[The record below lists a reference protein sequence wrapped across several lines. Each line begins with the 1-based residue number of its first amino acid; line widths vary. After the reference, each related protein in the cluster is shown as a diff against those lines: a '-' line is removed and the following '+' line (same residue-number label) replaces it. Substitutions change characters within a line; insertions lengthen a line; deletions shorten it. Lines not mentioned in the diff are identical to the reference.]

1 MQITKISIQRS
12 TMVVVLFTV
21 LTLLGI
27 FSYTQLSYELLP
39 KMETNVVTISTV
51 YPGAAPSEV
60 ETSVT
65 KKIEDAVASLE
76 GIKTMNSISQE
87 SVSII
92 TIELEAGSDVD
103 YSLQDAQRKINAILG
118 DLPEDADP
126 PSLGKFDLD
135 DLPIMQLAVYSS
147 LNPSDFYDLI
157 KNKIQP
163 SLAQING
170 VAQVNML
177 GGTEREIKVNLDRN
191 KLDAYGIS
199 PIAVAQTINASNL
212 DFPTG
217 RLKDTEGQVL
227 IRLAGKFQNIQDIE
241 NLVIAYRDDESPIQL
256 KEVAEVQDSYK
267 DEDILT
273 RLNGKSAI
281 GLTVQKQSDANAVEV
296 SEILEHELQ
305 TLEQT
310 YTAEGISFQIS
321 QNTSEFTLEAANHV
335 ITDLV
340 IAIVLVALIMLLFL
354 HSIRNAIIVMVAVP
368 ASIVATFTVMFLAG
382 FTLNLMSLL
391 ALSLVVGILVDDAIV
406 VIENIYRHLEMGKT
420 IAQASYDG
428 VREIGATVVSITL
441 VIVVVFVPLA
451 MTGGL
456 ISGIL
461 TQFSI
466 TVAAATLISL
476 LVAFTLIPLLT
487 SRFSKLEHLDKK
499 SFFGKIVYGFEAGLD
514 AFVDWLIGILRWG
527 FSHKIALLGFTFILF
542 ISSFFLVIKGFIGSE
557 FVSEGDRGEFLLRLE
572 LPKDA
577 TLEQTNFKTREVEDY
592 LRTLP
597 EVTEVFTTVGVAS
610 GQFTGSQSS
619 PFTSEILV
627 KLVAPEFRSVTGPDY
642 ARSLENYLEEHI
654 TGAEYTGVPIS
665 IMGTANDAPIQ
676 VIVSGPD
683 KDSIRV
689 VSEKIEGILAGLK
702 GTRKIESSLE
712 DGNPEIRVEVD
723 RYKMNELGLSMDM
736 VGGALQVAFNGNDDS
751 KYTDGDYEYDILV
764 KLNEFDRQSISDV
777 QNLTFLNRSGK
788 LVKLEQFATV
798 NQSEGPTKLERRD
811 RVSSVKIT
819 SQVAG
824 VPSGTVGAELTAA
837 IDQLE
842 LPQQV
847 QINYDGDMKNQSEGF
862 GSLGLALLASIILI
876 YLIMV
881 ALYDSYVY
889 PLVVMFSLPMALI
902 GSLLAL
908 ALTKGTL
915 SIFSIMGLIML
926 MGLVAKNAILLVD
939 FTNQLKEEGVEV
951 KAALEK
957 AVKIRFRP
965 ILMTTIA
972 MVIGMMPIAL
982 ATGAGAEW
990 KNSLA
995 WVIIGGLL
1003 SSMFLTLVVVPVI
1016 YYLFDRF
1023 MVKIGKA
1030 EKKQIEL
1037 EDTNVE
1043 EFESEAAA
1051 YV

>member
-1 MQITKISIQRS
+1 
-12 TMVVVLFTV
+12 MVVVLFTV
-21 LTLLGI
+21 LTLMGI

-76 GIKTMNSISQE
+76 GIKSMNSISQE

-92 TIELEAGSDVD
+92 TIELEAGADVD
-103 YSLQDAQRKINAILG
+103 YSMQDAQRKINAILG

-135 DLPIMQLAVYSS
+135 DLPIMQLAVYSD
-147 LNPSDFYDLI
+147 LNPSEFYDLI

-163 SLAQING
+163 SLAQIKG

-191 KLDAYGIS
+191 KLDGYGIS
-199 PIAVAQTINASNL
+199 PISVAQTINASNL

-217 RLKDTEGQVL
+217 RLKDNEGQVL
-227 IRLAGKFQNIQDIE
+227 IRLAGKFQTIQDIE
-241 NLVIAYRDDESPIQL
+241 NLVIAYRTDESPIQL
-256 KEVAEVQDSYK
+256 KEVAEVEDSYK

-296 SEILEHELQ
+296 SDVLVKELNI
-305 TLEQT
+305 LEQT
-310 YTAEGISFQIS
+310 YTKEGVSFQIS

-335 ITDLV
+335 ITDLI

-441 VIVVVFVPLA
+441 VIIVVFVPLA

-456 ISGIL
+456 IGGIL
-461 TQFSI
+461 AQFSI
-466 TVAAATLISL
+466 TVATATLISL

-487 SRFSKLEHLDKK
+487 SRFSKLEHLDKN

-514 AFVDWLIGILRWG
+514 AFVDWMIDILKWG
-527 FSHKIALLGFTFILF
+527 FAHKAALLGITVVLF

-627 KLVAPEFRSVTGPDY
+627 KLVEPEFRSMSGPDY
-642 ARSLENYLEEHI
+642 ARNLENYLEEHI

-683 KDSIRV
+683 KDSIQI

-702 GTRKIESSLE
+702 GTRKVESSLE

-723 RYKMNELGLSMDM
+723 RFKMNELGLSMDM

-764 KLNEFDRQSISDV
+764 KLNEFDRKSISDV

-837 IDQLE
+837 IEAMD

-847 QINYDGDMKNQSEGF
+847 QINYDGDMKNQAEGF
-862 GSLGLALLASIILI
+862 GSLGIALLASIILI

-902 GSLLAL
+902 GALLAL

-957 AVKIRFRP
+957 SVKIRFRP

-1003 SSMFLTLVVVPVI
+1003 SSMFLTLIVVPVI

-1023 MVKIGKA
+1023 MAKIGKG
-1030 EKKQIEL
+1030 EKKVIEL
-1037 EDTNVE
+1037 EDTNIE

>member
-27 FSYTQLSYELLP
+27 FSYSQLSYELLP
-39 KMETNVVTISTV
+39 KFDQNIVTISTI

-76 GIKTMNSISQE
+76 GIKSMNSISQE
-87 SVSII
+87 SISII
-92 TIELEAGSDVD
+92 TIELEGGSDVD
-103 YSLQDAQRKINAILG
+103 ISIQDAQRKINAILG
-118 DLPEDADP
+118 DLPDDADP

-135 DLPIMQLAVYSS
+135 DLPIMQMAVYSN
-147 LNPSDFYDLI
+147 LNPSQFYDLI

-163 SLAQING
+163 SLAQIKG

-191 KLDAYGIS
+191 KLDGYGIS
-199 PIAVAQTINASNL
+199 PISVAQTINASNL

-217 RLKDTEGQVL
+217 RLKDNDGQVL

-256 KEVAEVQDSYK
+256 KEVAEVEDSYK

-273 RLNGKSAI
+273 RLNGEAAI
-281 GLTVQKQSDANAVEV
+281 GLTIQKQSDANAVEV
-296 SEILEHELQ
+296 SEILERELK

-310 YTAEGISFQIS
+310 YSAEGVSFQVS
-321 QNTSEFTLEAANHV
+321 QNTSEFTLEAANDV
-335 ITDLV
+335 IKDLI

-428 VREIGATVVSITL
+428 IREIGSTVISITL
-441 VIVVVFVPLA
+441 VIIVVFVPLA
-451 MTGGL
+451 LTGGL
-456 ISGIL
+456 IGGIL

-466 TVAAATLISL
+466 TVATATLISL

-487 SRFSKLEHLDKK
+487 SRFSKLEHLDKN
-499 SFFGKIVYGFEAGLD
+499 SFFGRLVYGFEAGLD
-514 AFVDWLIGILRWG
+514 AFVDWLVSILRWG
-527 FSHKIALLGFTFILF
+527 FAHKFALLTITFVLF

-557 FVSEGDRGEFLLRLE
+557 FVSEGDRGEFILRIE

-619 PFTSEILV
+619 PFTSEISV
-627 KLVAPEFRSVTGPDY
+627 KLVEPEFRSMSGPDY
-642 ARSLENYLEEHI
+642 ARDVENYLEENI

-689 VSEKIEGILAGLK
+689 VSEKIEAILAGLT
-702 GTRKIESSLE
+702 GTRKVESSLE

-751 KYTDGDYEYDILV
+751 KFTEGDYEYDILV
-764 KLNEFDRQSISDV
+764 KLNEFDRKSISDV
-777 QNLTFLNRSGK
+777 QNLTFLNRKGQ

-824 VPSGTVGAELTAA
+824 VPSGTVGAELTAE
-837 IDQLE
+837 IDAMT

-862 GSLGLALLASIILI
+862 GSLGIALMASIILI

-881 ALYDSYVY
+881 ALYDSYIY

-939 FTNQLKEEGVEV
+939 FTNQLKEAGVEV
-951 KAALEK
+951 KEALEK

-1023 MVKIGKA
+1023 MAKIGKA

-1037 EDTNVE
+1037 EETNVE

>member
-1 MQITKISIQRS
+1 
-12 TMVVVLFTV
+12 MVVVLFTV

-27 FSYTQLSYELLP
+27 FSYSQLSYELLP
-39 KMETNVVTISTV
+39 KMETNVVTISTI
-51 YPGAAPSEV
+51 YPGAAPTEV

-76 GIKTMNSISQE
+76 GIKSMNAISQE
-87 SVSII
+87 SISIL
-92 TIELEAGSDVD
+92 TIELEAGQNVD
-103 YSLQDAQRKINAILG
+103 LSLQDAQRKINAILG
-118 DLPEDADP
+118 DLPDDADP

-147 LNPSDFYDLI
+147 LNPSEFYDLI

-163 SLAQING
+163 SLAKING

-177 GGTEREIKVNLDRN
+177 GGTEREIKVNMDRN

-199 PIAVAQTINASNL
+199 PLQVSQTINASNL

-217 RLKDTEGQVL
+217 RLKNTDGQVL
-227 IRLAGKFQNIQDIE
+227 IRLAGKFTSVQDIE
-241 NLVIAYRDDESPIQL
+241 NLVIAYRTDESPIQL
-256 KEVAEVQDSYK
+256 KEVAEVQDTFK

-296 SEILEHELQ
+296 SEIIQHELK
-305 TLEQT
+305 TLEDT
-310 YTAEGISFQIS
+310 YGAEGISFQIS
-321 QNTSEFTLEAANHV
+321 QNTSEFTLEAANDV
-335 ITDLV
+335 IKDLI
-340 IAIVLVALIMLLFL
+340 IAIVLVAFIMLLFL
-354 HSIRNAIIVMVAVP
+354 HSIRNAVIVMIAVP
-368 ASIVATFTVMFLAG
+368 ASIIATFTVMYLAG

-428 VREIGATVVSITL
+428 VKEIGPTVVSITL

-461 TQFSI
+461 AQFSI
-466 TVAAATLISL
+466 TVATATMMSL

-487 SRFSKLEHLDKK
+487 SRFSKLEHLSRD

-514 AFVDWLIGILRWG
+514 AFVNWLTGILKWG
-527 FSHKIALLGFTFILF
+527 FSHKTALLGITIILF
-542 ISSFFLVIKGFIGSE
+542 ISSFFLVIKGFIGTE
-557 FVSEGDRGEFLLRLE
+557 FVSQGDRGEFILRME

-577 TLEQTNFKTREVEDY
+577 TFEQTNFKTREVEDY

-597 EVTEVFTTVGVAS
+597 EVTEIFTTVGIAS

-619 PFTSEILV
+619 PFTSEISV
-627 KLVAPEFRSVTGPDY
+627 KLVDAKHRSLTGPDY
-642 ARSLENYLEEHI
+642 ARNVENYLAEHI
-654 TGAEYTGVPIS
+654 TGAEYTAVPIS

-676 VIVSGPD
+676 VIISGPD
-683 KDSIRV
+683 KDSIEV
-689 VSEKIEGILAGLK
+689 VSQKIEATLADIR

-712 DGNPEIRVEVD
+712 EGNPEIRVEVD
-723 RYKMNELGLSMDM
+723 RIKMNEVGLSMDM

-751 KYTDGDYEYDILV
+751 KYTDGEYEYDIMV
-764 KLNEFDRQSISDV
+764 KLNEFDRRSISDV
-777 QNLTFLNRSGK
+777 QNITFLNRKSQ
-788 LVKLEQFATV
+788 LVKLEQFAQV
-798 NQSEGPTKLERRD
+798 RQSEGPTKLERRD

-837 IDQLE
+837 IDQMI

-847 QINYDGDMKNQSEGF
+847 QISYDGDMKNQSEGF
-862 GSLGLALLASIILI
+862 GSLGIALLASIIFI

-939 FTNQLKEEGVEV
+939 FTNQLKEAGVEV
-951 KAALEK
+951 KEALLK

-965 ILMTTIA
+965 ILMTTLA
-972 MVIGMMPIAL
+972 MVIGMMPIAF
-982 ATGAGAEW
+982 ASGAGAEW

-995 WVIIGGLL
+995 WVIIGGLI

-1030 EKKQIEL
+1030 EKKHIEL
-1037 EDTNVE
+1037 EETNVE
-1043 EFESEAAA
+1043 DFESEAAA

>member
-1 MQITKISIQRS
+1 
-12 TMVVVLFTV
+12 MVVVLFTV

-39 KMETNVVTISTV
+39 KMETNIVTISTV

-76 GIKTMNSISQE
+76 GIKSMNSISQE

-92 TIELEAGSDVD
+92 TIELAAGTDVD
-103 YSLQDAQRKINAILG
+103 ISMQDAQRKINAILG
-118 DLPEDADP
+118 DLPDDADP

-135 DLPIMQLAVYSS
+135 DMPIMEMAVYSN
-147 LNPSDFYDLI
+147 LDPAGFYDLV

-163 SLAQING
+163 SLAKIGG

-191 KLDAYGIS
+191 KLEAYGIS
-199 PIAVAQTINASNL
+199 PIQVAQKINASNL

-217 RLKDTEGQVL
+217 RLKDSDGQVL
-227 IRLAGKFQNIQDIE
+227 IRLAGKFNAVSDLE
-241 NLVIAYRDDESPIQL
+241 NLVIAYRQDESPIQL
-256 KEVAEVQDSYK
+256 KEVAEVQDDFK
-267 DEDILT
+267 DEEILT
-273 RLNGKSAI
+273 RLNNADAI
-281 GLTVQKQSDANAVEV
+281 GLTIQKQSDANAVEV
-296 SEILEHELQ
+296 SEIIEHELHI
-305 TLEQT
+305 LEET
-310 YTAEGISFQIS
+310 YAKEGLSFQIS
-321 QNTSEFTLEAANHV
+321 QNSSEFTLEAANDV
-335 ITDLV
+335 IKDLV

-368 ASIVATFTVMFLAG
+368 ASIIATFTVMFLAG

-406 VIENIYRHLEMGKT
+406 VIENIYRHLEMGKS

-428 VREIGATVVSITL
+428 IREIGSTVVSITL
-441 VIVVVFVPLA
+441 VIIVVFVPLA
-451 MTGGL
+451 LTGGL
-456 ISGIL
+456 ISGIIK
-461 TQFSI
+461 QFSI
-466 TVAAATLISL
+466 TVAVATLFSL

-487 SRFSKLEHLDKK
+487 SRFSKLEHLSKD
-499 SFFGKIVYGFEAGLD
+499 SFFGRIVYGFEAMLD
-514 AFVDWLIGILRWG
+514 GFVDWLVGLLRWG
-527 FSHKIALLGFTFILF
+527 FAHKIALMGITFILF
-542 ISSFFLVIKGFIGSE
+542 IGSFFLIGGGWIGSE
-557 FVSEGDRGEFLLRLE
+557 FVSQGDRGEFILRLE

-577 TLEQTNFKTREVEDY
+577 TLEQTNYKTQEIEDY

-597 EVTEVFTTVGVAS
+597 EVTEVFTKVGVAS

-619 PFTSEILV
+619 PYTAEINV
-627 KLVAPEFRSVTGPDY
+627 KLVSKEFRSMSSPDY
-642 ARSLENYLEEHI
+642 ARNVENYLEEHI
-654 TGAEYTGVPIS
+654 TGAEYTAVPIS

-683 KDSIRV
+683 RDSV
-689 VSEKIEGILAGLK
+689 QVTAEKIMGILADIR

-712 DGNPEIRVEVD
+712 AGNPEIKVEVD
-723 RYKMNELGLSMDM
+723 RYKMNELGLSMDQ
-736 VGGALQVAFNGNDDS
+736 VGGTLQVAFNGNDNS
-751 KYTDGDYEYDILV
+751 KYTDGDYEYDIQV
-764 KLNEFDRQSISDV
+764 RLNEFDRRSIADV
-777 QNLTFLNRSGK
+777 QNITFLNGK
-788 LVKLEQFATV
+788 GQLIKLDQFAQV
-798 NQSEGPTKLERRD
+798 SQSEGPTKLERRD
-811 RVSSVKIT
+811 RVGSVKVT

-824 VPSGTVGAELTAA
+824 VPSGTVGAQLTAQ
-837 IDQLE
+837 IDQMQ
-842 LPQQV
+842 LPPQV
-847 QINYDGDMKNQSEGF
+847 QIAYDGDMKNQSEGF
-862 GSLGLALLASIILI
+862 GSLGIALIASIILI

-908 ALTKGTL
+908 ALTKSTL

-939 FTNQLKEEGVEV
+939 FTNQLKAAGVEV
-951 KAALEK
+951 KQALEK

-965 ILMTTIA
+965 ILMTTLA
-972 MVIGMMPIAL
+972 MVIGMLPIAL
-982 ATGAGAEW
+982 AGGAGAEW
-990 KNSLA
+990 KNGLA

-1023 MVKIGKA
+1023 LAKIGKS
-1030 EKKQIEL
+1030 EKKEIPL
-1037 EDTNVE
+1037 DDTPVE

>member
-39 KMETNVVTISTV
+39 KMETNVVTISTI

-76 GIKTMNSISQE
+76 GIKSMNSISQE
-87 SVSII
+87 SISII
-92 TIELEAGSDVD
+92 TIELEAGEDVD
-103 YSLQDAQRKINAILG
+103 YSMQDAQRKINAILG
-118 DLPEDADP
+118 DLPDDADP

-135 DLPIMQLAVYSS
+135 DLPIMQLAVYSN

-163 SLAQING
+163 SLAQIKG

-191 KLDAYGIS
+191 KLDGYGIS
-199 PIAVAQTINASNL
+199 PSTVAQTINSSNL

-217 RLKDTEGQVL
+217 RLKNSEGQVL

-241 NLVIAYRDDESPIQL
+241 NLVIAYREDESPIQL
-256 KEVAEVQDSYK
+256 KEVAEVVDSYK

-296 SEILEHELQ
+296 SEVLVHELQ
-305 TLEQT
+305 NIEQT
-310 YTAEGISFQIS
+310 YTSEGISFQIS

-335 ITDLV
+335 ITDLI

-354 HSIRNAIIVMVAVP
+354 HSIRNAVIVMVAVP
-368 ASIVATFTVMFLAG
+368 ASIIATFTVMFLAG

-428 VREIGATVVSITL
+428 IREIGSTVVSITL
-441 VIVVVFVPLA
+441 VIIVVFVPLA

-456 ISGIL
+456 IGGIL
-461 TQFSI
+461 AQFSI
-466 TVAAATLISL
+466 TVATATLISL

-487 SRFSKLEHLDKK
+487 SRFSKLEHLDKN

-514 AFVDWLIGILRWG
+514 AFVDWLIRILRWG
-527 FSHKIALLGFTFILF
+527 FAHKFALLTITFLLF

-627 KLVAPEFRSVTGPDY
+627 KLVEPEFRSMTGPDY
-642 ARSLENYLEEHI
+642 ARTLENYLEEHI

-683 KDSIRV
+683 KDSIRI
-689 VSEKIEGILAGLK
+689 VSEKIEAILAGLK

-751 KYTDGDYEYDILV
+751 NYTEGDYEYDILV
-764 KLNEFDRQSISDV
+764 KLNEFDRKSISDV
-777 QNLTFLNRSGK
+777 QNLTFLNRNGD

-798 NQSEGPTKLERRD
+798 NQSEGATKLERRD

-837 IDQLE
+837 IDQMD

-862 GSLGLALLASIILI
+862 GSLGIALLASIILI

-881 ALYDSYVY
+881 ALYDSYIY

-939 FTNQLKEEGVEV
+939 FINQLKEAGVEV
-951 KAALEK
+951 KEALEK

-1023 MVKIGKA
+1023 MVKIGRA
-1030 EKKQIEL
+1030 EKKHIEL
-1037 EDTNVE
+1037 AETNVE

>member
-76 GIKTMNSISQE
+76 GIKSMNSISQE
-87 SVSII
+87 SISII
-92 TIELEAGSDVD
+92 TIEIEAGQDVD
-103 YSLQDAQRKINAILG
+103 LSLQDAQRKINAILG

-135 DLPIMQLAVYSS
+135 DLPIMQMAVYSN
-147 LNPSDFYDLI
+147 LNPSEFYDLI

-163 SLAQING
+163 SIAKISG

-191 KLDAYGIS
+191 KLEAYGIS
-199 PIAVAQTINASNL
+199 PITIAQTINASNL

-217 RLKDTEGQVL
+217 RLKNESSQIL
-227 IRLAGKFQNIQDIE
+227 IRLAGKFSSVEQIE
-241 NLVIAYRDDESPIQL
+241 NLIIAYRDDQSPIQL
-256 KEVAEVQDSYK
+256 KEVAEVMDDYK
-267 DEDILT
+267 DEEILT
-273 RLNGKSAI
+273 RLNGKAAI
-281 GLTVQKQSDANAVEV
+281 GLTIQKQSDANAVEV
-296 SEILEHELQ
+296 SELIEHELSI
-305 TLEQT
+305 LENT
-310 YTAEGISFQIS
+310 YGVEGLSFEVS
-321 QNTSEFTLEAANHV
+321 QNTSEFTLEAANDV
-335 ITDLV
+335 IKDLG
-340 IAIVLVALIMLLFL
+340 IAILLVALIMLLFL
-354 HSIRNAIIVMVAVP
+354 HSIRNAVIVMIAVP
-368 ASIVATFTVMFLAG
+368 ASIVATFTVMYLAG

-406 VIENIYRHLEMGKT
+406 VIENIYRHLEMGKS

-428 VREIGATVVSITL
+428 IREIGSTVVSITL
-441 VIVVVFVPLA
+441 VIIVVFVPLA

-456 ISGIL
+456 IAGIL

-466 TVAAATLISL
+466 TVATATLISL

-487 SRFSKLEHLDKK
+487 SRFSKLEHLNKN
-499 SFFGKIVYGFEAGLD
+499 SFFGKIVYGFESALD
-514 AFVDWLIGILRWG
+514 GFVDWLVDILRWG
-527 FSHKIALLGFTFILF
+527 FAHKFALLGLTFLLF
-542 ISSFFLVIKGFIGSE
+542 ISSFFLVIEGFIGSE
-557 FVSEGDRGEFLLRLE
+557 FVSEGDRGEFILRLE

-597 EVTEVFTTVGVAS
+597 EVTEVFTTVGVSS

-619 PFTSEILV
+619 PYTSEISV
-627 KLVAPEFRSVTGPDY
+627 KLVDAKHRSLSGPDY
-642 ARSLENYLEEHI
+642 ARQVENTLEETI
-654 TGAEYTGVPIS
+654 TGAEYTAVPIS

-676 VIVSGPD
+676 VIVSGPN

-689 VSEKIEGILAGLK
+689 TSEKIMSILANLR

-712 DGNPEIRVEVD
+712 AGNPEIKIEVD
-723 RYKMNELGLSMDM
+723 RDKMNELNLSMDM

-751 KYTDGDYEYDILV
+751 KYTDGDYEYDIMV
-764 KLNEFDRQSISDV
+764 KLNEFDRKSISDV
-777 QNLTFLNRSGK
+777 ENLTFLNRKGQQ
-788 LVKLEQFATV
+788 VKLSQFATV
-798 NQSEGPTKLERRD
+798 TQSEGPTKLERRD

-837 IDQLE
+837 IDQMT

-862 GSLGLALLASIILI
+862 GSLGIALLASIILI

-881 ALYDSYVY
+881 ALYDSYIY

-908 ALTKGTL
+908 ALTKSTL

-939 FTNQLKEEGVEV
+939 FTNQLKEAGVEV

-965 ILMTTIA
+965 ILMTTLA
-972 MVIGMMPIAL
+972 MVIGMLPIAL
-982 ATGAGAEW
+982 AGGAGAEW
-990 KNSLA
+990 KNGLA
-995 WVIIGGLL
+995 WVIIGGLM
-1003 SSMFLTLVVVPVI
+1003 SSMFLTLIVVPVI

-1023 MVKIGKA
+1023 MARIGKA
-1030 EKKQIEL
+1030 EKKHIEL

>member
-1 MQITKISIQRS
+1 MQITKLSIQRS
-12 TMVVVLFTV
+12 TLVVVLFTV

-39 KMETNVVTISTV
+39 KMETNIVTVSTV

-65 KKIEDAVASLE
+65 KKIEDAIASLE
-76 GIKTMNSISQE
+76 GIKAMNSISQE
-87 SVSII
+87 SISII
-92 TIELEAGSDVD
+92 TLELETGIDVD
-103 YSLQDAQRKINAILG
+103 NSLQDAQRKINAILG
-118 DLPEDADP
+118 DLPESVDP

-135 DLPIMQLAVYSS
+135 DMPIIQMAVYSNLDPAS
-147 LNPSDFYDLI
+147 FYDLI

-191 KLDAYGIS
+191 KLEAYGIS
-199 PIAVAQTINASNL
+199 PLMVMQKIGASNL

-217 RLKDTEGQVL
+217 RLKNNDGQVL
-227 IRLAGKFQNIQDIE
+227 IRLAGKFSAVEEINE
-241 NLVIAYRDDESPIQL
+241 LVIAYRSDESPIQL
-256 KEVAEVQDSYK
+256 KEIAEVVDTFK

-273 RLNGKSAI
+273 RLNNNDAI
-281 GLTVQKQSDANAVEV
+281 GLTIQKQSDANAVEL
-296 SEILEHELQ
+296 SEIIHAELEK
-305 TLEQT
+305 LEKS
-310 YTAEGISFQIS
+310 YAAEGLSFQIS
-321 QNTSEFTLEAANHV
+321 QDSSDFTLEAANDV
-335 ITDLV
+335 IKDLV

-354 HSIRNAIIVMVAVP
+354 HSIRNAIIVMIAVP
-368 ASIVATFTVMFLAG
+368 ASIIATFTVMLLMG

-406 VIENIYRHLEMGKT
+406 VIENIYRHLEMGKS

-428 VREIGATVVSITL
+428 IREIGATVVSITL
-441 VIVVVFVPLA
+441 VIIVVFVPLA

-456 ISGIL
+456 ISGIIR
-461 TQFSI
+461 QFSI
-466 TVAAATLISL
+466 TVAVATLFSL

-487 SRFSKLEHLDKK
+487 SRFSKLEHLSKN
-499 SFFGKIVYGFEAGLD
+499 SFFGKLVHGFERGLD
-514 AFVDWLIGILRWG
+514 AFVDWLVGILRWG
-527 FSHKIALLGFTFILF
+527 FNHKIATLAITFVMF
-542 ISSFFLVIKGFIGSE
+542 IGSFFLVVGGWIGSE
-557 FVSEGDRGEFLLRLE
+557 FVSQGDRGEFQIRLE

-577 TLEQTNFKTREVEDY
+577 TLEQTNFQTQLVENY

-597 EVTEVFTTVGVAS
+597 VVSEVFTTVGRSS
-610 GQFTGSQSS
+610 GQFTGSQAS
-619 PFTSEILV
+619 PFTAEVAV
-627 KLVAPEFRSVTGPDY
+627 KLVDRKHRDQTGPAI
-642 ARSLENYLEEHI
+642 ARDVENYLEENI
-654 TGAEYTGVPIS
+654 PGAEYTSVPIS
-665 IMGTANDAPIQ
+665 IMGTAADAPIQ

-683 KDSIRV
+683 RDSV
-689 VSEKIEGILAGLK
+689 AVTAEKIENILLGIR
-702 GTRKIESSLE
+702 GTRKVETSLE
-712 DGNPEIRVEVD
+712 TGNPEIRVEVD
-723 RYKMNELGLSMDM
+723 RFKMNELGLSMDQ
-736 VGGALQVAFNGNDDS
+736 VGGTLQVAFNGNDDS
-751 KYTDGDYEYDILV
+751 KYTDGDYEYDIQIR
-764 KLNEFDRQSISDV
+764 LNEFDRREISDV
-777 QNLTFLNRSGK
+777 ESITFLNNAGK
-788 LVKLEQFATV
+788 LVKLSQFAEV
-798 NQSEGPTKLERRD
+798 VQSEGPTKLERRD
-811 RVSSVKIT
+811 RVGSVKVT

-824 VPSGTVGAELTAA
+824 VPSGTVGAQLTAEIA
-837 IDQLE
+837 KLQL
-842 LPQQV
+842 PPQV
-847 QINYDGDMKNQSEGF
+847 QINYEGDLKNQSEGF
-862 GSLGLALLASIILI
+862 GSLGIALIASILLI

-881 ALYDSYVY
+881 ALYDSYIY

-908 ALTKGTL
+908 ALTKSTL

-939 FTNQLKEEGVEV
+939 FTNQLKAAGVEV
-951 KAALEK
+951 KKALEK

-965 ILMTTIA
+965 ILMTTLA
-972 MVIGMMPIAL
+972 MVIGMLPIAL
-982 ATGAGAEW
+982 AGGAGAEW
-990 KNSLA
+990 KNGLA

-1023 MVKIGKA
+1023 LLKIGKA
-1030 EKKQIEL
+1030 EKKEIPL
-1037 EDTNVE
+1037 DDTPVE

>member
-76 GIKTMNSISQE
+76 GIKSMNSISQE

-92 TIELEAGSDVD
+92 TIELEAGADVD
-103 YSLQDAQRKINAILG
+103 YSMQDAQRKINAILG

-135 DLPIMQLAVYSS
+135 DLPIMQLAVYSN
-147 LNPSDFYDLI
+147 LNPSEFYDLI

-163 SLAQING
+163 SLAQIKG

-191 KLDAYGIS
+191 KLDGYGIS
-199 PIAVAQTINASNL
+199 PISVAQTINSSNL

-217 RLKDTEGQVL
+217 RLKDNEGQVL
-227 IRLAGKFQNIQDIE
+227 IRLAGKFKNVQDIE

-267 DEDILT
+267 EEDILT

-296 SEILEHELQ
+296 SEVLVHELEV
-305 TLEQT
+305 LEQT
-310 YTAEGISFQIS
+310 YTEEGVSFQIS

-354 HSIRNAIIVMVAVP
+354 HSIRNAVIVMVAVP

-428 VREIGATVVSITL
+428 IREIGSTVVSITL
-441 VIVVVFVPLA
+441 VIIVVFVPLA

-456 ISGIL
+456 IGGIL
-461 TQFSI
+461 AQFSI
-466 TVAAATLISL
+466 TVATATLISL

-487 SRFSKLEHLDKK
+487 SRFSKLEHLDKN

-514 AFVDWLIGILRWG
+514 AFVDWLVSILRWG
-527 FSHKIALLGFTFILF
+527 FAHKVALLGITFVLF

-627 KLVAPEFRSVTGPDY
+627 KLVAPEFRSMSGPDY
-642 ARSLENYLEEHI
+642 ARTLENYLEENI

-683 KDSIRV
+683 KDSIRL
-689 VSEKIEGILAGLK
+689 VSEKIEAILAGLT
-702 GTRKIESSLE
+702 GTRKVESSLE

-764 KLNEFDRQSISDV
+764 KLNEFDRKSISDV
-777 QNLTFLNRSGK
+777 QNLTFLNRKGQ

-837 IDQLE
+837 IDQMN

-847 QINYDGDMKNQSEGF
+847 QINYDGDMKNQAEGF
-862 GSLGLALLASIILI
+862 GSLGIALLASIILI

-939 FTNQLKEEGVEV
+939 FTNQLKAEGVEV

-1023 MVKIGKA
+1023 MARIGRA

>member
-1 MQITKISIQRS
+1 MQITKLSIQRS
-12 TMVVVLFTV
+12 SLVVVLFTV

-39 KMETNVVTISTV
+39 KMETNIVTVSTI

-65 KKIEDAVASLE
+65 KKIEDAIASLE
-76 GIKTMNSISQE
+76 GIKSMNSISQE

-92 TIELEAGSDVD
+92 TLELETGIDVD
-103 YSLQDAQRKINAILG
+103 NSLQDAQRKINAILG
-118 DLPEDADP
+118 DLPEGVDP

-135 DLPIMQLAVYSS
+135 DMPIIQMAVYSN
-147 LNPSDFYDLI
+147 LDAAKFYDLI

-177 GGTEREIKVNLDRN
+177 GGTEREIKVNLDRD
-191 KLDAYGIS
+191 KLEAYGIS
-199 PIAVAQTINASNL
+199 PLMVMQKINTSNL

-217 RLKDTEGQVL
+217 RLKNNDGQVL
-227 IRLAGKFQNIQDIE
+227 IRLAGKFSSVQEINE
-241 NLVIAYRDDESPIQL
+241 LVIAYRSDESPIQL
-256 KEVAEVQDSYK
+256 KEIAEVVDTFK

-273 RLNGKSAI
+273 RLNNNDAI
-281 GLTVQKQSDANAVEV
+281 GLTIQKQSDANAVEL
-296 SEILEHELQ
+296 SEIIRAELKKLEKS
-305 TLEQT
+305 
-310 YTAEGISFQIS
+310 YAAEGLSFQIS
-321 QNTSEFTLEAANHV
+321 QDSSDFTLEAANDV
-335 ITDLV
+335 IKDLV
-340 IAIVLVALIMLLFL
+340 IAIVLVAFIMLLFL
-354 HSIRNAIIVMVAVP
+354 HSIRNAIIVMIAVP
-368 ASIVATFTVMFLAG
+368 ASIVATFTVMLLMG

-406 VIENIYRHLEMGKT
+406 VIENIYRHLEMGKS

-428 VREIGATVVSITL
+428 IREIGATVVSITL

-456 ISGIL
+456 ISGIIR
-461 TQFSI
+461 QFSI
-466 TVAAATLISL
+466 TVAVATLFSL

-487 SRFSKLEHLDKK
+487 SRFSKLEHLNKK
-499 SFFGKIVYGFEAGLD
+499 SFFGKIIGGFESGLD
-514 AFVDWLIGILRWG
+514 AFVDWLVGILRWG
-527 FSHKIALLGFTFILF
+527 FAHKFVTLAITFVMF
-542 ISSFFLVIKGFIGSE
+542 IGSFFLVGGGWIGSE
-557 FVSEGDRGEFLLRLE
+557 FVSQGDRGEFQIRME

-577 TLEQTNFKTREVEDY
+577 TLEQTNFQTQEVENY

-597 EVTEVFTTVGVAS
+597 EVSEVFTTVGRSS
-610 GQFTGSQSS
+610 GQFTGSQAS
-619 PFTSEILV
+619 PFTAEIAV
-627 KLVAPEFRSVTGPDY
+627 KLVEKKFRAQSGPEF
-642 ARSLENYLEEHI
+642 ARDVENYLEENLP
-654 TGAEYTGVPIS
+654 GAEYTSVPIS
-665 IMGTANDAPIQ
+665 IMGTAADAPIQ

-683 KDSIRV
+683 RDSVAVIA
-689 VSEKIEGILAGLK
+689 EKIENILLGIR
-702 GTRKIESSLE
+702 GTRKVESSLE
-712 DGNPEIRVEVD
+712 AGNPEIRVEVD
-723 RYKMNELGLSMDM
+723 RFKMNELGLSMDQ
-736 VGGALQVAFNGNDDS
+736 VGGTLQVAFNGNDDS
-751 KYTDGDYEYDILV
+751 KYTDGDYEYDIQIR
-764 KLNEFDRQSISDV
+764 LNEFDRREISDV
-777 QNLTFLNRSGK
+777 ESITFLNNAGK
-788 LVKLEQFATV
+788 LVKLSQFADV
-798 NQSEGPTKLERRD
+798 VQSEGPTKLERRD
-811 RVSSVKIT
+811 RVGSVKVT

-824 VPSGTVGAELTAA
+824 VPSGTVGAQLTAEIA
-837 IDQLE
+837 KLQL
-842 LPQQV
+842 PPQV
-847 QINYDGDMKNQSEGF
+847 QINYEGDLKNQTEGF
-862 GSLGLALLASIILI
+862 GSLGIALIASIILI

-908 ALTKGTL
+908 ALTKSTL

-939 FTNQLKEEGVEV
+939 FTNQLKEAGVEV
-951 KAALEK
+951 KTALEK

-965 ILMTTIA
+965 ILMTTLA
-972 MVIGMMPIAL
+972 MVIGMLPIAL
-982 ATGAGAEW
+982 AGGAGAEW
-990 KNSLA
+990 KNGLA

-1030 EKKQIEL
+1030 EKKKIEL
-1037 EDTNVE
+1037 DDTPVE